1 MSTHKNF
8 DRICCI
14 VLAVTI
20 VITVL
25 FMCGEKIGITSTARA
40 MGYETKLF
48 DTSKVH
54 TINIVIDD
62 WDSFLETCTNE
73 EYTSCAVVIDNE
85 AYKNVAIRAKGNT
98 SLTQVKSYGNNR
110 YSFKIEFDHYDS
122 TKSYHGLDK
131 LCLNNIIQDNT
142 YMKDYICY
150 RMMSEFGV
158 DSPLCS
164 YVYITVNGEDW
175 GLYLAVEGIE
185 DSFLQRNYGND
196 VGELYKPDSQS
207 MGGGRGNGGNFKMS
221 EFNAEQDSRTD
232 TTDNTQSATNGQT
245 QGTPPSKPD
254 DNSNNTQQTAD
265 SQTNSAND
273 STQSATNGQ
282 TQGTPPSKSDDNSS
296 NTQQATDSQTNST
309 TDGTQSA
316 TNGQTQGTPPSK
328 PDDNSSNTQQADS
341 QTNSTTDS
349 TQSANDGQ
357 TQGTPLA
364 KPDGNSSNTQQ
375 ADSQTNSTTD
385 STQSATNGQPQGNPP
400 SKPDGE
406 PGGNGGMG
414 GGVNG
419 SDDVSLIYSDDEYSS
434 YQNIFDNAKTDISD
448 SDKDRL
454 IASLK
459 KLNNNED
466 ISDVVDVEEVIRYFV
481 VHNFV
486 CNFDSYTGSMIH
498 NYYLYE
504 KDGQMSM
511 IPWDYNLAFGGFMGA
526 QNASALVN
534 YPIDTPVSGGTVDS
548 RPMLAWIFA
557 SDEYTEEYHELFS
570 EFIEKYFDSDYIPN
584 LIDSTKEMIAE
595 YVERDPT
602 KFCTYEEFES
612 GVAALKEF
620 CTLRAESISGQLDG
634 TIPSTSDGQSADSS
648 SLIKADDLNISDM
661 GTMNNGGSPDGKA
674 QGNTAQTQS
683 ATDNT
688 NSTNDKSFS
697 QTPPNNSESSSDGT
711 DNSTNSD
718 SSVPTGGFGRTP
730 PDMSDSDGSGPPS
743 MPNGEM
749 PSMPDGEV
757 PSMPNGEMQSMPNGE
772 MPSMPNGETQDNSQ
786 GDNSSEKDSNGQN
799 EKAPPQSG
807 EASGETAQ
815 TLDKNSIIVLAA
827 CAGVLILGVALAFV
841 YKKKS

>member
-1 MSTHKNF
+1 MSTHKSF

-142 YMKDYICY
+142 YMKDYLCY

-207 MGGGRGNGGNFKMS
+207 MGGGRGNGGSFKMS
-221 EFNAEQDSRTD
+221 EFNA
-232 TTDNTQSATNGQT
+232 GQ
-245 QGTPPSKPD
+245 
-254 DNSNNTQQTAD
+254 D
-265 SQTNSAND
+265 SQTDSADD
-273 STQSATNGQ
+273 STQSTTSGQ
-282 TQGTPPSKSDDNSS
+282 TQ
-296 NTQQATDSQTNST
+296 
-309 TDGTQSA
+309 
-316 TNGQTQGTPPSK
+316 
-328 PDDNSSNTQQADS
+328 
-341 QTNSTTDS
+341 
-349 TQSANDGQ
+349 
-357 TQGTPLA
+357 
-364 KPDGNSSNTQQ
+364 
-375 ADSQTNSTTD
+375 
-385 STQSATNGQPQGNPP
+385 QGNPP
-400 SKPDGE
+400 SKPNGE
-406 PGGNGGMG
+406 PGGNDGGMG
-414 GGVNG
+414 GGMNG

-434 YQNIFDNAKTDISD
+434 YQNIFDNAKTDITD

-466 ISDVVDVEEVIRYFV
+466 ISSVVDVEEVIRYFV

-526 QNASALVN
+526 QNASGLVN

-584 LIDSTKEMIAE
+584 LIESTKEMIAE
-595 YVERDPT
+595 YVEKDPT

-612 GVAALKEF
+612 GVTALKEF

-634 TIPSTSDGQSADSS
+634 TIPSTSDGQTTDSS
-648 SLIKADDLNISDM
+648 SLIKADNLNISDM
-661 GTMNNGGSPDGKA
+661 GTMNNGGGSPNEKMQNNA
-674 QGNTAQTQS
+674 AQTQS
-683 ATDNT
+683 ATDNA

-711 DNSTNSD
+711 GSSTSSD
-718 SSVPTGGFGRTP
+718 SSVPAGGFGGTP
-730 PDMSDSDGSGPPS
+730 PDMSDSNGNGPPS

-749 PSMPDGEV
+749 PSMSDGEI
-757 PSMPNGEMQSMPNGE
+757 PSMPNGEA
-772 MPSMPNGETQDNSQ
+772 PSMPDRDTRQQ
-786 GDNSSEKDSNGQN
+786 RTK
-799 EKAPPQSG
+799 
-807 EASGETAQ
+807 
-815 TLDKNSIIVLAA
+815 
-827 CAGVLILGVALAFV
+827 
-841 YKKKS
+841 

>member
-25 FMCGEKIGITSTARA
+25 FMCGEKIGITSTAKA
-40 MGYETKLF
+40 MGYETRLF

-62 WDSFLETCTNE
+62 WDGFLETCTSE
-73 EYTSCAVVIDNE
+73 EYTACSVVIDNE

-98 SLTQVKSYGNNR
+98 SLTQVQSYGNNR

-122 TKSYHGLDK
+122 TKTYYGLDK

-142 YMKDYICY
+142 YMKDYLCY

-196 VGELYKPDSQS
+196 SGELYKPDSQS
-207 MGGGRGNGGNFKMS
+207 MGGGRGNGGNFRMS
-221 EFNAEQDSRTD
+221 EFNAEQ
-232 TTDNTQSATNGQT
+232 NGQ
-245 QGTPPSKPD
+245 S
-254 DNSNNTQQTAD
+254 D
-265 SQTNSAND
+265 SS
-273 STQSATNGQ
+273 
-282 TQGTPPSKSDDNSS
+282 
-296 NTQQATDSQTNST
+296 

-328 PDDNSSNTQQADS
+328 PDGSSDSAQQTTDD
-341 QTNSTTDS
+341 QTNSSTDS
-349 TQSANDGQ
+349 TQSAI
-357 TQGTPLA
+357 
-364 KPDGNSSNTQQ
+364 
-375 ADSQTNSTTD
+375 
-385 STQSATNGQPQGNPP
+385 NGQAQGNPP

-406 PGGNGGMG
+406 PGENGGGMDG
-414 GGVNG
+414 GMNG

-434 YQNIFDNAKTDISD
+434 YQNIFDNAKTDITD

-466 ISDVVDVEEVIRYFV
+466 ISDVVDVDEVIRYFV

-595 YVERDPT
+595 YVEKDPT

-612 GVAALKEF
+612 GVTALKEF

-661 GTMNNGGSPDGKA
+661 GTMNNNNGGGSPDGKA
-674 QGNTAQTQS
+674 QNNTAQTQS
-683 ATDNT
+683 ATDSTNT
-688 NSTNDKSFS
+688 TNDKSFS
-697 QTPPNNSESSSDGT
+697 QTPPNNSEGSSDGT
-711 DNSTNSD
+711 DSSASSD
-718 SSVPTGGFGRTP
+718 SSVPTGGFGGTP
-730 PDMSDSDGSGPPS
+730 PDMSSSDSGDPPS

-749 PSMPDGEV
+749 PSMAD
-757 PSMPNGEMQSMPNGE
+757 GE
-772 MPSMPNGETQDNSQ
+772 MPSMPDGDMQGNSQ

-799 EKAPPQSG
+799 EKAPSQSG

-815 TLDKNSIIVLAA
+815 TLDKNSIIILAA

>member
-1 MSTHKNF
+1 MSTHKSF

-142 YMKDYICY
+142 YMKDYLCY
-150 RMMSEFGV
+150 SMMSEFGV

-175 GLYLAVEGIE
+175 GLYLAVESIE

-221 EFNAEQDSRTD
+221 EFNAGQDSQTD
-232 TTDNTQSATNGQT
+232 STADSTQSTTSGQT
-245 QGTPPSKPD
+245 REIPPSKPN
-254 DNSNNTQQTAD
+254 DNSDNAQQAAD
-265 SQTNSAND
+265 SQTESA
-273 STQSATNGQ
+273 
-282 TQGTPPSKSDDNSS
+282 
-296 NTQQATDSQTNST
+296 
-309 TDGTQSA
+309 
-316 TNGQTQGTPPSK
+316 
-328 PDDNSSNTQQADS
+328 
-341 QTNSTTDS
+341 TDS
-349 TQSANDGQ
+349 TQSSTNEQA
-357 TQGTPLA
+357 QGT
-364 KPDGNSSNTQQ
+364 
-375 ADSQTNSTTD
+375 
-385 STQSATNGQPQGNPP
+385 PP

-406 PGGNGGMG
+406 PGGNGGGM

-419 SDDVSLIYSDDEYSS
+419 SDDVSLIYSDDGYSS

-466 ISDVVDVEEVIRYFV
+466 IADIVDVEEVIRYFV

-511 IPWDYNLAFGGFMGA
+511 IPWDYNLAFGG
-526 QNASALVN
+526 SKERKTL
-534 YPIDTPVSGGTVDS
+534 
-548 RPMLAWIFA
+548 L
-557 SDEYTEEYHELFS
+557 HL
-570 EFIEKYFDSDYIPN
+570 
-584 LIDSTKEMIAE
+584 STI
-595 YVERDPT
+595 R
-602 KFCTYEEFES
+602 
-612 GVAALKEF
+612 
-620 CTLRAESISGQLDG
+620 
-634 TIPSTSDGQSADSS
+634 
-648 SLIKADDLNISDM
+648 
-661 GTMNNGGSPDGKA
+661 
-674 QGNTAQTQS
+674 
-683 ATDNT
+683 
-688 NSTNDKSFS
+688 
-697 QTPPNNSESSSDGT
+697 
-711 DNSTNSD
+711 
-718 SSVPTGGFGRTP
+718 
-730 PDMSDSDGSGPPS
+730 
-743 MPNGEM
+743 
-749 PSMPDGEV
+749 
-757 PSMPNGEMQSMPNGE
+757 
-772 MPSMPNGETQDNSQ
+772 
-786 GDNSSEKDSNGQN
+786 
-799 EKAPPQSG
+799 
-807 EASGETAQ
+807 
-815 TLDKNSIIVLAA
+815 
-827 CAGVLILGVALAFV
+827 
-841 YKKKS
+841 

>member
-25 FMCGEKIGITSTARA
+25 FMCGEKIGITSTAKA
-40 MGYETKLF
+40 MGYETRLF

-62 WDSFLETCTNE
+62 WDGFLETCTSE
-73 EYTSCAVVIDNE
+73 EYTACSVVIDNE

-98 SLTQVKSYGNNR
+98 SLTQVQSYGNNR

-122 TKSYHGLDK
+122 TKTYYGLDK

-142 YMKDYICY
+142 YMKDYLCY

-196 VGELYKPDSQS
+196 SGELYKPDSQS
-207 MGGGRGNGGNFKMS
+207 MGGGRGNGGNFRMS
-221 EFNAEQDSRTD
+221 EFNAEQ
-232 TTDNTQSATNGQT
+232 NGQ
-245 QGTPPSKPD
+245 S
-254 DNSNNTQQTAD
+254 D
-265 SQTNSAND
+265 SS
-273 STQSATNGQ
+273 
-282 TQGTPPSKSDDNSS
+282 
-296 NTQQATDSQTNST
+296 

-328 PDDNSSNTQQADS
+328 PDGSSDSAQQTTDG
-341 QTNSTTDS
+341 QTNSS
-349 TQSANDGQ
+349 
-357 TQGTPLA
+357 
-364 KPDGNSSNTQQ
+364 
-375 ADSQTNSTTD
+375 TD
-385 STQSATNGQPQGNPP
+385 STQSATNGQAQGTPPSKPDGSSDSAQQTTDDQTNSSTDSTQSAINGQAQGNPP

-406 PGGNGGMG
+406 PGENGGGMDG
-414 GGVNG
+414 GMNG

-434 YQNIFDNAKTDISD
+434 YQNIFDNAKTDITD

-466 ISDVVDVEEVIRYFV
+466 ISDVVDVDEVIRYFV

-595 YVERDPT
+595 YVEKDPT

-612 GVAALKEF
+612 GVTALKEF

-661 GTMNNGGSPDGKA
+661 GTMNNNNGGGSPDGKA
-674 QGNTAQTQS
+674 QNNTAQTQS
-683 ATDNT
+683 ATDSTNT
-688 NSTNDKSFS
+688 TNDKSFS
-697 QTPPNNSESSSDGT
+697 QTPPNNSEGSSDGT
-711 DNSTNSD
+711 DSSASSD
-718 SSVPTGGFGRTP
+718 SSVPTGGFGGTP
-730 PDMSDSDGSGPPS
+730 PDMSSSDSGDPPS

-749 PSMPDGEV
+749 PSMAD
-757 PSMPNGEMQSMPNGE
+757 GE
-772 MPSMPNGETQDNSQ
+772 MPSMPDGDMQGNSQ

-799 EKAPPQSG
+799 EKAPSQSG

-815 TLDKNSIIVLAA
+815 TLDKNSIIILAA

>member
-73 EYTSCAVVIDNE
+73 EYTSCTVVIDNE

-142 YMKDYICY
+142 YMKDYLCY

-221 EFNAEQDSRTD
+221 EFNAGQDSQTD
-232 TTDNTQSATNGQT
+232 STADGTQSTTNGQA
-245 QGTPPSKPD
+245 QGNPPSKPD
-254 DNSNNTQQTAD
+254 DSSGNAQQT
-265 SQTNSAND
+265 
-273 STQSATNGQ
+273 
-282 TQGTPPSKSDDNSS
+282 
-296 NTQQATDSQTNST
+296 TDSQTK
-309 TDGTQSA
+309 SA
-316 TNGQTQGTPPSK
+316 
-328 PDDNSSNTQQADS
+328 
-341 QTNSTTDS
+341 TDS
-349 TQSANDGQ
+349 TQSTTSGQ
-357 TQGTPLA
+357 AQET
-364 KPDGNSSNTQQ
+364 
-375 ADSQTNSTTD
+375 
-385 STQSATNGQPQGNPP
+385 PP

-406 PGGNGGMG
+406 PGGNGGGM

-459 KLNNNED
+459 KLNSNED
-466 ISDVVDVEEVIRYFV
+466 IADVVDVEEVIRYFV

-511 IPWDYNLAFGGFMGA
+511 IPWDYNLAFGGFQGA
-526 QNASALVN
+526 QNASSLIN

-557 SDEYTEEYHELFS
+557 SDKYTEEYHEFFS
-570 EFIEKYFDSDYIPN
+570 EFIEEYFDSDYIPN
-584 LIDSTKEMIAE
+584 LIESTKEMIAE
-595 YVERDPT
+595 YVEKDPT
-602 KFCTYEEFES
+602 KFCTYDEFES
-612 GVAALKEF
+612 GVTALKEF
-620 CTLRAESISGQLDG
+620 CTLRAESISGQLNG
-634 TIPSTSDGQSADSS
+634 TIPSTSDGQAADSS
-648 SLIKADDLNISDM
+648 SLIKADNLNISDM
-661 GTMNNGGSPDGKA
+661 GTMNNNGGGSPDGKA
-674 QGNTAQTQS
+674 QSNAAQTQS
-683 ATDNT
+683 AADNT
-688 NSTNDKSFS
+688 NTTNDKSFS

-718 SSVPTGGFGRTP
+718 GSVPTGGFGGTP
-730 PDMSDSDGSGPPS
+730 PDMSDSNGSGPPS

-749 PSMPDGEV
+749 PSITDGD
-757 PSMPNGEMQSMPNGE
+757 
-772 MPSMPNGETQDNSQ
+772 TQ
-786 GDNSSEKDSNGQN
+786 GDSQNNNSSEKDGNGQN

-827 CAGVLILGVALAFV
+827 CAGILILGVALAFV
-841 YKKKS
+841 YRKKS